1 MAGRCRSVNSVRR
14 INSPADGIDGTGGT
28 VAPIATG
35 GTGATGRTATLPLSL
50 LFFAFLCITTLQ
62 TSCSSDKDKPAKTD
76 DPTYTLIFIDK
87 TRSVNVNKDF
97 VARKYQ
103 QAITDI
109 IEQNIHQKGDK
120 LDVYFIHENTSKA
133 RALNV
138 TVRSEMEDVSAASP
152 TDREAAETEFNMML
166 TREKGQIRQRVFQQ
180 LMAQNVGASNQ
191 ETDIWASLPVIAKA
205 NESGATVKVY
215 YLSDMIESV
224 KGNTRRDFQVKPP
237 TDNAQAD
244 EWAKA
249 DAEQLKRYTIGSP
262 DITMILP
269 FEPNASVKENNP
281 AVTQYWQTLFAELG
295 AGAVEEQ

>member
-1 MAGRCRSVNSVRR
+1 MNR
-14 INSPADGIDGTGGT
+14 T
-28 VAPIATG
+28 VIYS
-35 GTGATGRTATLPLSL
+35 LFLLVLLS
-50 LFFAFLCITTLQ
+50 A
-62 TSCSSDKDKPAKTD
+62 CSSDKDKPAKTD

-87 TRSVNVNKDF
+87 TRSVNVSKDF

-109 IEQNIHQKGDK
+109 VEQNIHRKGDK

-138 TVRSEMEDVSAASP
+138 SVRADMEDVSSASP
-152 TDREAAETEFNMML
+152 TDREAAETEFDLML
-166 TREKGQIRQRVFQQ
+166 TREKAQIRQRVFQQ
-180 LMAQNVGASNQ
+180 LMVQNVGSSNQ

-215 YLSDMIESV
+215 YLSDMVESV
-224 KGNTRRDFQVKPP
+224 KERSGDPATRRDFQVKPP
-237 TDNAQAD
+237 KGTAQAE
-244 EWAKA
+244 EWAKT

-281 AVTQYWQTLFAELG
+281 AITQYWQTLFAELG
-295 AGAVEEQ
+295 VGTVEDQ